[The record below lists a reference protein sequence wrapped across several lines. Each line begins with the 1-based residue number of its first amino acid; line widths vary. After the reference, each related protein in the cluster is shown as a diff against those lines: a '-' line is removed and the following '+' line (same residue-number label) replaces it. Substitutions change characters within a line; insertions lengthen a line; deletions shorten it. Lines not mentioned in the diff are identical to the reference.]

1 MKLILAGGIF
11 AVGLLMFLGV
21 LLTRNRTETAHST
34 ETKSP
39 PRSSPENTPVP
50 QVASEPAQP
59 ETAAPAPSGPRF
71 LDTSTATHAS
81 NETATPVA
89 PTPVA
94 AKVAAPDNGP
104 KEFDDG
110 LKTVATLSAGAR
122 FTAASA
128 LLKNLGQKHASAP
141 WFESVKGAWE
151 KLDRTVQQQLADFT
165 AEADDTRER
174 AAKSDKLD
182 YLAQMDA
189 AWKKK
194 LSEIGAPLMTTDWFV
209 PETVATTAAGGAT
222 FARLPD
228 NSILVSGNNPDR
240 DTYTIQ
246 FRTSVAAISALRLE
260 VMPDDSLPNKG
271 PGRGAN
277 GNFALSK
284 LTVDAEPLGGKPQR
298 LAISNPSASF
308 EENDA
313 FVRYV
318 LDDNPDTRWAVMPRF
333 GQTTV
338 AVFPF
343 TQPAGGLEGTTFSVI
358 LDFQSGNGKH
368 GLGRF
373 RFSLTTA
380 NPPPNAR
387 DAGSAPKPAS
397 AAPVE
402 EAAVVKSRQVL
413 KSIADARTRLL
424 DAARQKKLT
433 ALTAQLDTLE
443 KQVKSHMK
451 NTDAAGHELSDIET
465 AMSTEP
471 DVGDKLIE
479 RTAGLRYD
487 TASMKDGEWSM
498 YKTTVHAGG
507 NGVEILYDF
516 SSPEHYSAWIM
527 DKPNNSGDSEHDAKA
542 GAVVVKTVGQHNWDG
557 KDRRDTPVF
566 KLPLFLKNDT
576 WTVETNVTLLADGNK
591 KDKPDYGI
599 LVWDGGSNVARLSIK
614 DASAKD
620 VQMIFGASTPA
631 KDNFWS
637 KGVLLPGRPKDRV
650 RLQMNCS
657 PTQVVCLATNGAGR
671 TATYVYKEPL
681 NFEPRFV
688 GLFCRTN
695 DGGEN
700 ARVQFDNVKIVG
712 VPNRERLKEAAA
724 GVRAAFITAA
734 KAEFA
739 KKAAA
744 AK

>member
-11 AVGLLMFLGV
+11 TVGLLMFLGV
-21 LLTRNRTETAHST
+21 LLTRNRTEPARTS
-34 ETKSP
+34 ETKPP
-39 PRSSPENTPVP
+39 PRNPAENTPAP
-50 QVASEPAQP
+50 QVVPEPAKP
-59 ETAAPAPSGPRF
+59 ETATTPSGPRF
-71 LDTSTATHAS
+71 LDTSTATPATHEAA
-81 NETATPVA
+81 TTPVA
-89 PTPVA
+89 QVPAP
-94 AKVAAPDNGP
+94 AKVSTPDNGP

-110 LKTVATLSAGAR
+110 LKTAASLSASAR

-128 LLKNLGQKHASAP
+128 LLKNLGQKYASAA

-151 KLDRTVQQQLADFT
+151 KLDRTVQQQLIDFT
-165 AEADDTRER
+165 AEADDARER
-174 AAKSDKLD
+174 AAKSEKLE

-194 LSEIGAPLMTTDWFV
+194 LFAIGAPLSTTEWFF
-209 PETVATTAAGGAT
+209 PETVAMLSTGGAT
-222 FARLPD
+222 FARLAD
-228 NSILVSGNNPDR
+228 SSILVSGNNPDR

-246 FRTSVAAISALRLE
+246 FHTSVAAISALRLE
-260 VMPDDSLPNKG
+260 VLPDDSLPAKG
-271 PGRGAN
+271 PGRGGN

-298 LAISNPSASF
+298 LSIANPSASF
-308 EENDA
+308 EEGDA

-318 LDDNPDTRWAVMPRF
+318 LDDDPNTRWAVMPRF
-333 GQTTV
+333 GQPTI

-358 LDFQSGNGKH
+358 LDFQSGNGQH

-380 NPPPNAR
+380 NPPPSATT
-387 DAGSAPKPAS
+387 ASAPVPAATAS
-397 AAPVE
+397 VE
-402 EAAVVKSRQVL
+402 EVAAVKSRQVL

-424 DAARQKKLT
+424 DAARQKKLA
-433 ALTAQLDTLE
+433 ALTTQLDTLE
-443 KQVKSHMK
+443 KQVKSHTK
-451 NTDAAGHELSDIET
+451 NADAAGHELSDIET
-465 AMSTEP
+465 AMVVEP

-479 RTAGLRYD
+479 RTAGLRFD
-487 TASMKDGEWSM
+487 MGSMKDGEWSM

-507 NGVEILYDF
+507 NGVEIQYDF
-516 SSPEHYSAWIM
+516 SSPEQYSAWIM

-542 GAVVVKTVGQHNWDG
+542 GAVVVKTVGHHNWDG
-557 KDRRDTPVF
+557 KDRRETPVF
-566 KLPLFLKNDT
+566 KLPLYLKNDT

-614 DASAKD
+614 DATVKD
-620 VQMIFGASTPA
+620 VQMLFGASTPA
-631 KDNFWS
+631 KENFWS
-637 KGVLLPGRPKDRV
+637 KGVYLPGRPKDRV

-657 PTQVVCLATNGAGR
+657 PTQVVCLATNAAGR
-671 TATYVYKEPL
+671 TATYVHKEPL

-724 GVRAAFITAA
+724 SSRNAFITAA
-734 KAEFA
+734 KTEYA
-739 KKAAA
+739 KKSAA